1 MSSTGKVS
9 AVVAIVVAIAVAYL
23 VSNRNRDK
31 TDQRTPVAASDT
43 VADTTRSVPDV
54 PDGLDV
60 GARFPSVN
68 LISEPDSVEVARHIG
83 SRDVI
88 GARSALVVF
97 VAQNCAPCDAF
108 VRSWSASLA
117 GLPNDVLVFGVIN
130 ASPEERN
137 GYRVMT
143 DAMFPIYSDSTH
155 TFGSNYGVSVYPT
168 VVGVDADG
176 KVVFAQ
182 NAPDPGFTPDAAVA
196 LLRSST
202 RP

>member
-1 MSSTGKVS
+1 MSTTGKVS

-23 VSNRNRDK
+23 VSNRNRDRDE
-31 TDQRTPVAASDT
+31 TDQRTPVAASDS
-43 VADTTRSVPDV
+43 VPDTTRSV

-68 LISEPDSVEVARHIG
+68 LISEPDSVEVTRHIR

-88 GARSALVVF
+88 GAHSALVVF

-108 VRSWSASLA
+108 VRSWSAALA

-137 GYRVMT
+137 GYRVLT

-155 TFGSNYGVSVYPT
+155 TFSSNYGVSVYPT

-182 NAPDPGFTPDAAVA
+182 NAPDPGFTPDAALA
-196 LLRSST
+196 LLRSS
-202 RP
+202 RKP